1 MSWIG
6 NIFNAIFNNEG
17 LRQEPVEEKV
27 VATKM
32 PVEAP
37 VKVGELKSMT
47 KKQLETYGRT
57 LGLELDRRHNKKKL
71 IARLE
76 SIL

>member
-6 NIFNAIFNNEG
+6 NIIKSIFNNEG
-17 LRQEPVEEKV
+17 SHKESIEVKEEK
-27 VATKM
+27 
-32 PVEAP
+32 P
-37 VKVGELKSMT
+37 KVDFQSMT
-47 KKQLETYGRT
+47 KRQLEEYGRT

-76 SIL
+76 SAQ

>member
-6 NIFNAIFNNEG
+6 NIIKSIFNNEG
-17 LRQEPVEEKV
+17 LVQESVEVKEK
-27 VATKM
+27 K
-32 PVEAP
+32 P
-37 VKVGELKSMT
+37 KVNLQSMT
-47 KKQLETYGRT
+47 KRQLETYGRT

-76 SIL
+76 SAQ

>member
-1 MSWIG
+1 
-6 NIFNAIFNNEG
+6 
-17 LRQEPVEEKV
+17 
-27 VATKM
+27 M

-37 VKVGELKSMT
+37 VKVVELKSMT

>member
-6 NIFNAIFNNEG
+6 NIIKSIFNNEG
-17 LRQEPVEEKV
+17 LVQEPVKVEKE
-27 VATKM
+27 K
-32 PVEAP
+32 P
-37 VKVGELKSMT
+37 KVDLRAMT
-47 KKQLETYGRT
+47 KKQLEEYGRS

-76 SIL
+76 SAQ

>member
-6 NIFNAIFNNEG
+6 NIIKSIFNNEG
-17 LRQEPVEEKV
+17 LVQEPVEVKEK
-27 VATKM
+27 K
-32 PVEAP
+32 P
-37 VKVGELKSMT
+37 KVNLQSMT
-47 KKQLETYGRT
+47 KRQLEEYGRT

-76 SIL
+76 SAQ